1 MQRCKVAMLQ
11 LKTNKCIH
19 IYLFTK
25 INKNKAFKLYINYNQ
40 EITMEYVYEIWYV
53 LNKKQ

>member
-1 MQRCKVAMLQ
+1 MHTYIS
-11 LKTNKCIH
+11 LKK
-19 IYLFTK
+19 
-25 INKNKAFKLYINYNQ
+25 NKNKAFKLYINYNQ